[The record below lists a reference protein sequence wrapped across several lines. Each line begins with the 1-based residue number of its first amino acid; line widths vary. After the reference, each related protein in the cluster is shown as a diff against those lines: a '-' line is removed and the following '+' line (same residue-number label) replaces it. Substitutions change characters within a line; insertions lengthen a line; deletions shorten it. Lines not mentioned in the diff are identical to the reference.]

1 MSSKRQDPTDST
13 DPTDG
18 NESTGPN
25 EGAEH
30 KRPNASA
37 RRERRRSHGEGSLYQ
52 RESDGRWV
60 GVVDLGWIDGKRRRR
75 VVYGKTEKEAL
86 GKIRE
91 LRKAAD
97 QGQDLA
103 AKPRTVTEWM
113 NYWMTEIKTHDG
125 TRPSTLARYRH
136 AIDGHIVPLLGKI
149 RLDKLGPADIRRLH
163 AARRDQM
170 KPASLVKIHAVLRAA
185 LADAER
191 MDLVSRNVAKAVR
204 PPSLAGEESH
214 TLTINDARRFLAL
227 AGDDRLEALFVL
239 ALMMGLRRGE
249 LLGLSWDDIDLDAR
263 TLRIRRSVQRVGGQL
278 RLVEPKTRG
287 SRRTAPIPAFA
298 VDALERQR
306 KRQADE
312 RNKAGDSWRDNGLV
326 FASTVGTPM
335 EPRNVTRRVQQLR
348 GGAGLPWLRL
358 HDFRHACA
366 TFLLASGIEPRT
378 VMEILGHTTVRMTM
392 ERYGHVLPERLHA
405 AATAM
410 DDILNPKSDPDQ
422 TSEDDTAAGQ
432 GQDQDDG

>member
-1 MSSKRQDPTDST
+1 MPRGDLRTPARPHPGTPKIVTHRHADFEKSLARKGARST
-13 DPTDG
+13 KGRTPPHVGSVGEAMVRVPSTSVRATAGGSVWSTWAGLTGSDVDAS
-18 NESTGPN
+18 STGKPRR
-25 EGAEH
+25 
-30 KRPNASA
+30 KRSA
-37 RRERRRSHGEGSLYQ
+37 
-52 RESDGRWV
+52 
-60 GVVDLGWIDGKRRRR
+60 
-75 VVYGKTEKEAL
+75 
-86 GKIRE
+86 IRE

-278 RLVEPKTRG
+278 RLVEPKTHG

-298 VDALERQR
+298 VDAPERQR

-312 RNKAGDSWRDNGLV
+312 RNKAGDSWQDNGLV

-358 HDFRHACA
+358 HDFRH
-366 TFLLASGIEPRT
+366 
-378 VMEILGHTTVRMTM
+378 
-392 ERYGHVLPERLHA
+392 
-405 AATAM
+405 
-410 DDILNPKSDPDQ
+410 
-422 TSEDDTAAGQ
+422 
-432 GQDQDDG
+432 